1 MKKLIVL
8 VLILVGFKSF
18 SQELYSLDS
27 IQPDSN
33 NFENIYI
40 KKLISDEEQTSFLI
54 WVKES
59 VKAHYHAVHSE
70 SILILEGKARM
81 TVNGEERIVQ
91 AGDFMNFPKGMVHSV
106 LEVMS
111 EKPLKVL
118 SIQCPEFLG
127 KDRIF
132 VNP

>member
-1 MKKLIVL
+1 M
-8 VLILVGFKSF
+8 ILGLGSF
-18 SQELYSLDS
+18 SQELFRLDS

-33 NFENIYI
+33 SFENIYI

-54 WVKES
+54 WVKDS

-70 SILILEGKARM
+70 SVLILEGKARM

-91 AGDFMNFPKGMVHSV
+91 AGDYMNFPKGMVHSV
-106 LEVMS
+106 LDVIS
-111 EKPLKVL
+111 DNPLKVL